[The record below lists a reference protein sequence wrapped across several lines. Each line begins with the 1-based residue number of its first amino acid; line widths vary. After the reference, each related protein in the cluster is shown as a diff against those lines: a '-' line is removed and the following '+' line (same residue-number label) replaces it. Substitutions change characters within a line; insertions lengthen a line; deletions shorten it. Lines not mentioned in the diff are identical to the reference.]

1 MKRLPRRSDEIIIR
15 LPNHL
20 GDTLMTFPMLM
31 SLQKSGFDFTCLGH
45 PLAKDLFSG
54 TDFKIV
60 ASAEIKNPSWCF
72 NFYKQNNFSQGMLC
86 TNTFRT
92 VIPMRLAGLKPVGY
106 HMLSCNTLN
115 YDNSLHTVEN
125 YFELGRFFTKSK
137 IKVEEISETIPIS
150 ESNIEI
156 GKKLVS
162 EKIGTEYIV
171 ISPYA
176 TNLHKGK
183 NKEWPYWQ
191 EFCKKIKKYNVVALV
206 SNDDLE
212 RCKHE
217 FPDINILSYGL
228 ALTAYIMQN
237 ARYVLANDSGP
248 MHIASFFGAKT
259 IGLLGVTE
267 IKKTRPWYGE
277 YLVGENDGFISTDK
291 LLEKLDQK
299 YN

>member
-1 MKRLPRRSDEIIIR
+1 MKRLHKRIDELIIR

-31 SLQKSGFDFTCLGH
+31 SLQKSGFVFTCLGH
-45 PLAKDLFSG
+45 PFAKDLFSG

-60 ASAEIKNPSWCF
+60 ASSEIKNPRWCF
-72 NFYKQNNFSQGMLC
+72 NFYKQNNFRQGMLC

-92 VIPMRLAGLKPVGY
+92 VIPMRLAGLNPVGY
-106 HMLSCNTLN
+106 HMLSSNRLK
-115 YDNSLHTVEN
+115 YDYSLHTVEN

-171 ISPYA
+171 ICPYA

-183 NKEWPYWQ
+183 NKEWPHWQ
-191 EFCKKIKKYNVVALV
+191 EFYKKIKKYNIVALV
-206 SNDDLE
+206 SGDDLE

-217 FPDINILSYGL
+217 FPDIKILSYGL

-237 ARYVLANDSGP
+237 AKYVLANDSGP

-277 YLVGENDGFISTDK
+277 YLVGENDGFISADK
-291 LLEKLDQK
+291 LVEKLDQK
-299 YN
+299 SN

>member
-1 MKRLPRRSDEIIIR
+1 
-15 LPNHL
+15 
-20 GDTLMTFPMLM
+20 MLM
-31 SLQKSGFDFTCLGH
+31 SLHKSGFDFTCLGH

-60 ASAEIKNPSWCF
+60 ASSEIKNPRWCF
-72 NFYKQNNFSQGMLC
+72 NFYKQNKFSQGMLC

-106 HMLSCNTLN
+106 HMLSSNRLN

-237 ARYVLANDSGP
+237 AKYVLANDSGP

-267 IKKTRPWYGE
+267 IKKTRPWYGD
-277 YLVGENDGFISTDK
+277 YLVGENDGFISADK

-299 YN
+299 SN

>member
-1 MKRLPRRSDEIIIR
+1 MKRLPRRSDELIIR

-31 SLQKSGFDFTCLGH
+31 SLQKSGFYFTCLGH
-45 PLAKDLFSG
+45 PFAKDLFSG
-54 TDFKIV
+54 TNFKIV
-60 ASAEIKNPSWCF
+60 ASSEIKNPRWCF

-106 HMLSCNTLN
+106 HMLSSNRLN

-171 ISPYA
+171 ICPYA

-183 NKEWPYWQ
+183 NKEWPHWQ
-191 EFCKKIKKYNVVALV
+191 EFYKKIKKYNIVALV
-206 SNDDLE
+206 SGDDLE
-212 RCKHE
+212 RCKQE
-217 FPDINILSYGL
+217 FPDIKILSYGL

-237 ARYVLANDSGP
+237 AKYVLANDSGP

-277 YLVGENDGFISTDK
+277 YLVGENDGFISADK
-291 LLEKLDQK
+291 LLEKLE
-299 YN
+299 

>member
-1 MKRLPRRSDEIIIR
+1 MKRLPRRSDELIIR

-60 ASAEIKNPSWCF
+60 ASSEIKNPRWCF

-106 HMLSCNTLN
+106 HMLSSNRLN

-125 YFELGRFFTKSK
+125 YFELGRFFTKSQ

-171 ISPYA
+171 ICPYA

-183 NKEWPYWQ
+183 NKEWPHWQ
-191 EFCKKIKKYNVVALV
+191 EFYKKIKKYNIVALV
-206 SNDDLE
+206 SGDDLE

-217 FPDINILSYGL
+217 FPGTNILSYGL

-237 ARYVLANDSGP
+237 AKYVLANDSGP

-277 YLVGENDGFISTDK
+277 YLVGENDGFISADK

-299 YN
+299 SN